1 MAIIPSI
8 DTLPAWQQLSSLSG
22 AMKIQRI
29 AELFKQHPARA
40 KQFEFASAHL
50 RFNISRQCLE
60 QKTLDM
66 LLALASQ
73 RGLAA
78 GIQQLFSGEPL
89 NFTEQRA
96 VSHMAARLGMS
107 NASALQNAAQNN
119 LSNMETFAQKIH
131 AGALL
136 GATGKPLKA
145 VVNIGIGGSDLG
157 PRLLT
162 QALMAGQRALVPIYF
177 VASVDP
183 ADLTE
188 ALLDLNPEETL
199 FIISSKSFTTPETLS
214 NAHHAR
220 QWLKQSLGNA
230 YTESAVMLHFAGIT
244 NNPIA
249 AHHFGIAQEQIFDL
263 PATVGGRFS
272 VWSTVGLSAML
283 AIGVQ
288 RFRDFLAGG
297 KSMDEHFST
306 TPLAHNLPIIMA
318 LVALWN
324 SQFLDIETLAVLPY
338 SHALRG
344 FPAYLQQLEME
355 SNGKAVGRDGQ
366 TLAYHTAQI
375 VWGAAGT
382 NGQHAFHQLFYQGT
396 RRCALDF
403 IVPTDFHCSAQQA
416 LLINAQAQ
424 AQALIA
430 GQDLETSKTLL
441 RAQGKNEEAV
451 HRLAPHLVSPGNQ
464 PSSMLFFET
473 LTPQVLGELMA
484 LYEHKVFV
492 LGWLWGINSFDQ
504 FGVELGKD
512 MARKAE
518 MGAQQ

>member
-1 MAIIPSI
+1 MATFSI
-8 DTLPAWQQLSSLSG
+8 TTLPAWQQLCALS
-22 AMKIQRI
+22 ATMKAQRI
-29 AELFKQHPARA
+29 AELFAQHPART
-40 KQFEFASAHL
+40 QHFEFASTHL
-50 RFNISRQCLE
+50 RLNIARQCLE
-60 QKTLDM
+60 QKTLDR

-73 RGLAA
+73 MGLVE
-78 GIQQLFSGEPL
+78 GIQRFFAGEQL

-96 VSHMAARLGMS
+96 VAHMAARFSM
-107 NASALQNAAQNN
+107 ADADALQNAAQKN
-119 LSNMETFAQKIH
+119 LSNMETFVRKFH

-136 GATGKPLKA
+136 GATGKPFKA
-145 VVNIGIGGSDLG
+145 VVSIGIGGSDLG

-162 QALMAGQRALVPIYF
+162 QALMAGQRTLVPIYF

-188 ALLDLNPEETL
+188 ALLDLNPQETL

-220 QWLKQSLGNA
+220 QWLMQALGGA
-230 YTESAVMLHFAGIT
+230 CKESALMSHFVGIT
-244 NNPIA
+244 NNHVA
-249 AHHFGIAQEQIFDL
+249 AHHFGIAKQQIFDL
-263 PATVGGRFS
+263 PTAVGGRFS

-283 AIGVQ
+283 AIGVE

-297 KSMDEHFST
+297 KSMDNHFLT
-306 TPLAHNLPIIMA
+306 TPLTHNLPVLMA

-324 SQFLDIETLAVLPY
+324 SQFLGIETLAVLPY

-366 TLAYHTAQI
+366 ALACHTAQI

-403 IVPTDFHCSAQQA
+403 IVPTIFHDSAQQA

-424 AQALIA
+424 AQALIE
-430 GQDLETSKTLL
+430 GQNLETSQTLL
-441 RAQGKNEEAV
+441 RAQGKKEEEV

-473 LTPQVLGELMA
+473 LTPQVLGELIA

>member
-1 MAIIPSI
+1 MAMIPSI
-8 DTLPAWQQLSSLSG
+8 DTLPAWQQLGSFS
-22 AMKIQRI
+22 AVMKAQRI
-29 AELFKQHPARA
+29 AEMFTHHPTRT
-40 KQFEFASAHL
+40 KHFEFTSAHL
-50 RFNISRQCLE
+50 QLNIARQCLE
-60 QKTLDM
+60 QKTLDT

-73 RGLAA
+73 RGLAE
-78 GIQQLFSGEPL
+78 GIQQLFAGEQL

-96 VSHMAARLGMS
+96 VAHMAARLGMS

-119 LSNMETFAQKIH
+119 LSNMETFAQKFH

-136 GATGKPLKA
+136 GTTGKPLKA
-145 VVNIGIGGSDLG
+145 VVSIGIGGSDLG

-162 QALMAGQRALVPIYF
+162 QALMAGQRTLAPIYF

-199 FIISSKSFTTPETLS
+199 FVISSKSFTTPETLS
-214 NAHHAR
+214 TAHHAR
-220 QWLKQSLGNA
+220 RWLKQSLGNECK
-230 YTESAVMLHFAGIT
+230 ESAMMSHFVGIT
-244 NNPIA
+244 NNSIA
-249 AHHFGIAQEQIFDL
+249 AHHFGIAKEQIFDL

-283 AIGVQ
+283 AIGVE

-297 KSMDEHFST
+297 KSMDNHFST
-306 TPLAHNLPIIMA
+306 TPLAHNLPVLMA

-324 SQFLDIETLAVLPY
+324 SQFLGIETLAVLPY

-366 TLAYHTAQI
+366 SLAYHTAQI

-403 IVPTDFHCSAQQA
+403 IVPTAFDCRAQQA

-424 AQALIA
+424 AQALIE
-430 GQDLETSKTLL
+430 GQNLETSQTLL
-441 RAQGKNEEAV
+441 RAQGKNEEEV

-464 PSSMLFFET
+464 PSNMLFFET
-473 LTPQVLGELMA
+473 LTPQVLGELIA